1 MIEACHQ
8 PGPGFAPLPAAA
20 ADLPVTEATSAG
32 PATGLPGITPT
43 TLPYPQDYDTVV
55 DQAKRQQQQNFRPQ
69 LATHIDNLDTFSTI
83 FIGYPNWWGTMPM
96 ALFTFFESHNLSGKK
111 LIPFCSHEGSSLG
124 RSVVDMQKLAPGATI
139 LEGLAIRGR
148 SVDGRTTRT
157 DIADWLAKLH
167 VPMAQEQ

>member
-1 MIEACHQ
+1 MSSAAGLHGARFSGDKGAK
-8 PGPGFAPLPAAA
+8 GP
-20 ADLPVTEATSAG
+20 
-32 PATGLPGITPT
+32 
-43 TLPYPQDYDTVV
+43 
-55 DQAKRQQQQNFRPQ
+55 
-69 LATHIDNLDTFSTI
+69 FSVAR
-83 FIGYPNWWGTMPM
+83 PM